1 MLKNIQV
8 LNFFE
13 VKIKT
18 YDQDGK
24 PMKKL
29 AQDDIQTV
37 LMRVEDELREN
48 AKVDFQC
55 ETQDF
60 VIDFENK
67 TVTEGKLEIDGKV
80 IK

>member
-1 MLKNIQV
+1 MLKNLQV
-8 LNFFE
+8 LKYFE

-24 PMKKL
+24 AMKNL

-37 LMRVEDELREN
+37 LMRVEDELKEN

-55 ETQDF
+55 ETDEF
-60 VIDFENK
+60 VIDFEKN
-67 TVTEGKLEIDGKV
+67 TVTETN
-80 IK
+80 

>member
-1 MLKNIQV
+1 MLKNLQV
-8 LNFFE
+8 LKYFE

-24 PMKKL
+24 AMKNL

-37 LMRVEDELREN
+37 LMRVEDELKEN

-55 ETQDF
+55 ETDEF
-60 VIDFENK
+60 VIDFEKN
-67 TVTEGKLEIDGKV
+67 TVTQTN
-80 IK
+80 

>member
-1 MLKNIQV
+1 MLKNLQV
-8 LNFFE
+8 LKYFE

-24 PMKKL
+24 AMKNL

-37 LMRVEDELREN
+37 LMRVEDELKEN

-55 ETQDF
+55 ETDEF
-60 VIDFENK
+60 VVDFEK
-67 TVTEGKLEIDGKV
+67 STVTETN
-80 IK
+80 

>member
-1 MLKNIQV
+1 MLKNLQV
-8 LNFFE
+8 LKYFE

-24 PMKKL
+24 AMKNL

-37 LMRVEDELREN
+37 LMRVEDELKEN

-55 ETQDF
+55 ETDEF
-60 VIDFENK
+60 VIDFEKN
-67 TVTEGKLEIDGKV
+67 TVTETNQT
-80 IK
+80 

>member
-1 MLKNIQV
+1 MLKNLQV
-8 LNFFE
+8 LKYFE

-24 PMKKL
+24 AMKNL

-37 LMRVEDELREN
+37 LMRVEDELKEN

-55 ETQDF
+55 ETDEF
-60 VIDFENK
+60 VVDFEKN
-67 TVTEGKLEIDGKV
+67 TVTETS
-80 IK
+80 

>member
-1 MLKNIQV
+1 MLKNLQV
-8 LNFFE
+8 LKYFE

-24 PMKKL
+24 AMKNL

-55 ETQDF
+55 ETDEF
-60 VIDFENK
+60 VIDFEKN
-67 TVTEGKLEIDGKV
+67 TVTETN
-80 IK
+80 

>member
-1 MLKNIQV
+1 MLKNLQ
-8 LNFFE
+8 LLKYFE

-24 PMKKL
+24 AMKNL

-37 LMRVEDELREN
+37 LMRVEDELKEN

-55 ETQDF
+55 ETDEF
-60 VIDFENK
+60 VVDFEKN
-67 TVTEGKLEIDGKV
+67 TVTETN
-80 IK
+80 

>member
-1 MLKNIQV
+1 MLKNLQV
-8 LNFFE
+8 LKYFE

-24 PMKKL
+24 AMKNL

-48 AKVDFQC
+48 SKVDFQC
-55 ETQDF
+55 ETDEF
-60 VIDFENK
+60 VIDFEKN
-67 TVTEGKLEIDGKV
+67 TVTETN
-80 IK
+80 

>member
-8 LNFFE
+8 LKYFE

-24 PMKKL
+24 AMKNL

-55 ETQDF
+55 ETDEF
-60 VIDFENK
+60 VIDFEKN
-67 TVTEGKLEIDGKV
+67 TVTETN
-80 IK
+80 

>member
-1 MLKNIQV
+1 MLKNLQV
-8 LNFFE
+8 LKYFE

-24 PMKKL
+24 AMKNL

-37 LMRVEDELREN
+37 LMRVEDELKEN

-55 ETQDF
+55 ETDEF
-60 VIDFENK
+60 VVDFEKN
-67 TVTEGKLEIDGKV
+67 TVTETN
-80 IK
+80 

>member
-1 MLKNIQV
+1 MLKNLQV
-8 LNFFE
+8 LKYFE

-24 PMKKL
+24 AMKNL

-37 LMRVEDELREN
+37 LMRVEDELKEN

-55 ETQDF
+55 ETDEF
-60 VIDFENK
+60 VIDFEKNN
-67 TVTEGKLEIDGKV
+67 VTEINKKG
-80 IK
+80 

>member
-1 MLKNIQV
+1 MLKNLQV
-8 LNFFE
+8 LKYFE

-24 PMKKL
+24 AMKNL

-37 LMRVEDELREN
+37 LMRVEDELKEN

-55 ETQDF
+55 ETDEF
-60 VIDFENK
+60 VIDFEKN
-67 TVTEGKLEIDGKV
+67 TVTQKN
-80 IK
+80 

>member
-1 MLKNIQV
+1 MLKNLQV
-8 LNFFE
+8 LKYFE

-24 PMKKL
+24 AMKNL

-37 LMRVEDELREN
+37 LMRVEDELKEN

-55 ETQDF
+55 ETDEY
-60 VIDFENK
+60 VIDFEKN
-67 TVTEGKLEIDGKV
+67 TVTQTN
-80 IK
+80 

>member
-1 MLKNIQV
+1 MLKNLQV
-8 LNFFE
+8 LKYFE

-24 PMKKL
+24 AMKNL

-37 LMRVEDELREN
+37 LMRVEDELKEN

-55 ETQDF
+55 ETDEF
-60 VIDFENK
+60 VIDFEKN
-67 TVTEGKLEIDGKV
+67 TVITR
-80 IK
+80 